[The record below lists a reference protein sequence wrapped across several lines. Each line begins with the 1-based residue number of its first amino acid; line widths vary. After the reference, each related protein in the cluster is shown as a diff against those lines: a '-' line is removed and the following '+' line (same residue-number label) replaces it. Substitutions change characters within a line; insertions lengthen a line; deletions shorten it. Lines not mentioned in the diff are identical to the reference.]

1 MRSCFE
7 STLKRIPFCMF
18 GVSCPEIS
26 SFQCHALL
34 PPKSGFELTNI
45 IKFAEKSLL
54 LQFLLELAQPLK
66 LFNVY
71 VMRQRR
77 S

>member
-1 MRSCFE
+1 MLYCRPN
-7 STLKRIPFCMF
+7 L
-18 GVSCPEIS
+18 V
-26 SFQCHALL
+26 
-34 PPKSGFELTNI
+34 FELTNI